1 MLEEENVLN
10 DDLRTCAHSM
20 KAPTDQKKKE
30 KGREKE
36 PGERTGRRP
45 VTGHVYFNASPLGGM
60 VLSRALANK
69 LLPASR
75 PMFFRQVYGRLLFCR
90 HAHLLR

>member
-1 MLEEENVLN
+1 MEKNVLEEENVLN

-60 VLSRALANK
+60 VRCLYHLSLTACRKSPFAAN
-69 LLPASR
+69 PSR
-75 PMFFRQVYGRLLFCR
+75 
-90 HAHLLR
+90 